1 MFFSNCF
8 EGQKSQVLGSQIK
21 EKKKGAKTTLQ
32 LFERNLSRTTGANQI
47 LLGNIHPE
55 KLNEKPLKENGKII
69 RSNIQSRNEKE
80 FVIPNIPKKKEE
92 TEIKENYSKN
102 KIQ

>member
-1 MFFSNCF
+1 
-8 EGQKSQVLGSQIK
+8 
-21 EKKKGAKTTLQ
+21 
-32 LFERNLSRTTGANQI
+32 
-47 LLGNIHPE
+47 
-55 KLNEKPLKENGKII
+55 LNEKPLKENGKII
-69 RSNIQSRNEKE
+69 RSNIQSRNGKE